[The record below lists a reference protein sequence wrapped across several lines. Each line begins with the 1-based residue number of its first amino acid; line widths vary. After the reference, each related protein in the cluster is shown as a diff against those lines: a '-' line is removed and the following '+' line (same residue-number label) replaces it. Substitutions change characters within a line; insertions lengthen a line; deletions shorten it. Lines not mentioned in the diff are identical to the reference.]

1 MVSFSKFQT
10 VPTSCVQFVHPW
22 TESCSAAITG
32 IGIHALQE
40 SFRIY
45 VTVYMLASI
54 MRGRVPSQK
63 EIKQTLVG
71 IIISSIFLGTNAFA
85 FPLFAC
91 WIRKLFG
98 HFNVLS
104 VGFLPAFL
112 ASYVAI
118 LLERPSRRGLLALYV
133 TNVATETLFRMAAW
147 RGLVRPVPYGQ
158 VLIFS
163 ASIAALLYFYRG
175 HQTKRDSM
183 YSLLRFVVGPYE
195 ESGYA
200 ENREDLPSTADP
212 RELRSSGHG
221 DKIRRPL
228 PRSTSKS
235 LIHIVPTAC
244 CRIYHRLLRA
254 IQGLSRHTACP
265 HPFSCTYYTLQGAVK
280 LFAVG
285 YSLQV
290 CLLVLMQMRR
300 SIRKPSLFPRLL
312 VHRNA
317 FRLGAFLGGF
327 SGIYKLM
334 SCLLRR
340 IFNRDSKF
348 YAVPSGL
355 LAGLAFGF
363 FPDNTVA
370 LYVMWKSLQIIY
382 SDSIQ
387 KGYVPQLPGG
397 TVLLYSFST
406 AILFHAGILE
416 PQNLRPSYWKFLH
429 SLSGARIAVM
439 DRKCLDAF
447 GMDTS
452 KALTEVLAKT
462 NTCLVPYSELL

>member
-10 VPTSCVQFVHPW
+10 IPTSCAEFVHPW
-22 TESCSAAITG
+22 TESCSTAITG

-91 WIRKLFG
+91 WLRKLFG

-163 ASIAALLYFYRG
+163 ASIAALLYVYRG
-175 HQTKRDSM
+175 HQTKRDSV

-195 ESGYA
+195 ENGYV
-200 ENREDLPSTADP
+200 ENRADLPSMADA
-212 RELRSSGHG
+212 RELQSSGDG
-221 DKIRRPL
+221 DKIKRPGG
-228 PRSTSKS
+228 TSKG

-244 CRIYHRLLRA
+244 CRIYRRLLMA
-254 IQGLSRHTACP
+254 IQGLSRHTVCP
-265 HPFSCTYYTLQGAVK
+265 HPFSCAYYTLQ
-280 LFAVG
+280 
-285 YSLQV
+285 
-290 CLLVLMQMRR
+290 
-300 SIRKPSLFPRLL
+300 
-312 VHRNA
+312 
-317 FRLGAFLGGF
+317 
-327 SGIYKLM
+327 LM

-340 IFNRDSKF
+340 VFNRDSKF
-348 YAVPSGL
+348 YAIPSGL

-370 LYVMWKSLQIIY
+370 LYVMWKSLQVIY

-397 TVLLYSFST
+397 TILLYSFST
-406 AILFHAGILE
+406 AILFHAGVLE

-439 DRKCLDAF
+439 DRKSLDAF

-452 KALTEVLAKT
+452 KALLEVLAKT
-462 NTCLVPYSELL
+462 NTYLVPYSEL